1 MFVIARH
8 GNTFASGEPP
18 RRIGARTD
26 LPLTAR
32 GREQAAALGAL
43 FAAKGWRFSRALVS
57 PLRRTRE
64 TAEAILAAQGA
75 GAPRAEP
82 CNWLAEI
89 DHGPDENQTEDKVLA
104 RIGGQA
110 LAAWDARAIPPPG
123 WSVDAEARIA
133 GWRAFFAK
141 AGEESILLV
150 TSNGAARFALLADPA
165 LAAAMAHLPG
175 LKLPTGGYGVIL
187 RDARGTLEIADWG
200 ARP

>member
-32 GREQAAALGAL
+32 GKEQAEALGAL

-64 TAEAILAAQGA
+64 TADAILAAQGT

-89 DHGPDENQTEDKVLA
+89 DHGPDENQMEDKVLA

-110 LAAWDARAIPPPG
+110 LAAWDAHAVPPPG
-123 WSVDAEARIA
+123 WSVDAEGRIA

-141 AGEESILLV
+141 AGEEPTLLV
-150 TSNGAARFALLADPA
+150 TSNGAARFALLAEPA
-165 LAAAMAHLPG
+165 LATAMARLPS
-175 LKLPTGGYGVIL
+175 LKLPTGGYGVIR
-187 RDARGTLEIADWG
+187 RDARGALEIAGWG
-200 ARP
+200 ERP